1 MGLQTSWLHNSQTN
15 SNENTSPNRVAMQ
28 FRLCFSKFVPVGP
41 GRGFIFEILALVR
54 DMLQGPLIYLASFFQ
69 NSKLVRSGSRF
80 WREKKY
86 WVGQRHVTGT
96 VDVCRM
102 IFPNIEP
109 RSSLKFV
116 CIKILRIRD
125 LVSREK
131 QQIQYKNW
139 YQCILHQIAC
149 YQCSSMALLKTRAL
163 VSVGPIP
170 FVLVCLGRALGC
182 SGPGRAAKSP
192 PGSWW
197 TQYCLSWFLQGPP
210 TAQKSCTG
218 HLWFWFVVI
227 WLEMYPKV
235 LKSMKKH

>member
-69 NSKLVRSGSRF
+69 NSKLVRSVRMSVVEF
-80 WREKKY
+80 WE
-86 WVGQRHVTGT
+86 W
-96 VDVCRM
+96 D
-102 IFPNIEP
+102 
-109 RSSLKFV
+109 
-116 CIKILRIRD
+116 
-125 LVSREK
+125 
-131 QQIQYKNW
+131 
-139 YQCILHQIAC
+139 
-149 YQCSSMALLKTRAL
+149 KTRAL

-235 LKSMKKH
+235 LKSMKKY